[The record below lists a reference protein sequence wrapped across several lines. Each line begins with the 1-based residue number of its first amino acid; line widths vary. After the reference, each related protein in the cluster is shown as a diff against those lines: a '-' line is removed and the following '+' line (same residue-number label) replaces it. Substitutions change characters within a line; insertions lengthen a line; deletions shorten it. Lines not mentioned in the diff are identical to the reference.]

1 MTMPVFEYGRD
12 GGRCSVTGGYVY
24 RGTESSALWGAYVF
38 GDYCSREIMALR
50 VVDGTVT
57 ENRVI
62 GTTDDGIT
70 SFGVDGSGE
79 LYVVTTRAVYRIVV
93 TAP

>member
-1 MTMPVFEYGRD
+1 
-12 GGRCSVTGGYVY
+12 
-24 RGTESSALWGAYVF
+24 
-38 GDYCSREIMALR
+38 
-50 VVDGTVT
+50 
-57 ENRVI
+57 VI